1 MSRQNVGARPYSGTM
16 SFSANVL
23 RVMIASPSD
32 IPDARDAVER
42 AIYEWNNAN
51 AKNKQVVLMPWRWET
66 SSVPVLGDHPQS
78 LINAQGVDESD
89 IVIALFGSRLG
100 SPTPA
105 AASGTAEEIQ
115 RAVDAGKPVHVYFST
130 AQLPRDVDTA
140 QLDGLRQF
148 QAEIG
153 KRGLLGEFGTSDAL
167 NHEVWKAI
175 EHDITQA
182 DLGVPTLQRK
192 PAGVRIRVQ
201 SEQEQEATGLDKRGK
216 MGYKTKRWFDV
227 FNDGSEDAVDVTFDA
242 EADSGLMRILPP
254 STSVTLQ
261 AGTSWRVP
269 VVYSM
274 GTDGPKLKVSWM
286 EDGEHH
292 EKTFDVQ

>member
-1 MSRQNVGARPYSGTM
+1 M

-51 AKNKQVVLMPWRWET
+51 AKNKQIVLMPWRWET

-78 LINAQGVDESD
+78 LINAQGVDDSD

-115 RAVDAGKPVHVYFST
+115 RAVNAGKPVHVYFST
-130 AQLPRDVDTA
+130 APLPRDVDTA

-148 QAEIG
+148 QADIG
-153 KRGLLGEFGTSDAL
+153 KDGLLGEFGTAEAL

-175 EHDITQA
+175 EHDIAQA
-182 DLGVPTLQRK
+182 DLGVPTLTQK
-192 PAGVRIRVQ
+192 PTGVRIRVQ
-201 SEQEQEATGLDKRGK
+201 SQQEQEATGLDKRGK

-227 FNDGSEDAVDVTFDA
+227 FNDGSEDAVDVTFEA
-242 EADSGLMRILPP
+242 EADSGLMRIVPP
-254 STSVTLQ
+254 AAPVTVQ
-261 AGTSWRVP
+261 ADTSWRLP
-269 VVYSM
+269 VAYSA
-274 GTDGPKLKVSWM
+274 GVEGAKLTVSWS
-286 EDGEHH
+286 EDGEHR